1 MRKALCVGINYY
13 AHVSKLNG
21 CVNDAISMRNVLSR
35 HGDNTPN
42 FSTELYVADTQEN
55 AVSRGDLKDKIEKLF
70 SGKTD
75 AALLY
80 FSGHGYI
87 ENTGGYLITSE
98 VKRGDEG
105 LAIRDILE
113 IAAESDAR
121 NKIIILD
128 CCHAG
133 SSGNLSCNTDFAL
146 VKEGTTIL
154 TACRAEEYAVEING
168 RGVFTSLLVEALTG
182 GAMNLVG
189 DVTPG
194 SVYAYIDQALGPWE
208 QRPMFKTNV
217 QSFISLRR
225 NKPPISLEDL
235 HKLPILFKEQNIEYP
250 LDPSYEP
257 TSDTKDEENTKI
269 FAILQRYNR
278 VNLLV
283 PNGAEHMYY
292 AAMESKSCVLTAL
305 GKHYWQLVKNGRI

>member
-55 AVSRGDLKDKIEKLF
+55 AVSRGDLKDKIE
-70 SGKTD
+70 
-75 AALLY
+75 LLY

-217 QSFISLRR
+217 QNFISLRR
-225 NKPPISLEDL
+225 NKPSISLEDL

-257 TSDTKDEENTKI
+257 TSDTKNEENTKI